1 MLKLPQTSNFKLPTD
16 NLRPMRAEIVSI
28 GTEIL
33 LGEIIDTNSAYI
45 AERLPALGIDV
56 YFKHVVGDNLG
67 RLASVIGAARER
79 ADIVITTGGL
89 GPTAVSYTHLT
100 LPTKA

>member
-1 MLKLPQTSNFKLPTD
+1 
-16 NLRPMRAEIVSI
+16 MRAEIVSI

-67 RLASVIGAARER
+67 RLVSVIEAARDR
-79 ADIVITTGGL
+79 ADIVITTR
-89 GPTAVSYTHLT
+89 
-100 LPTKA
+100 